1 MLDFQNENNKFYKEK
16 GEKKGKYFDYRIFI
30 MKKNFLNNDKIF
42 PKINNNINS
51 IKNNTNILLGI
62 KKDKKKLNYSSYDIK
77 MKKNNQKN
85 NNIIIKLNRTNSLN
99 NKNEIST
106 HSKNILKNIY
116 KNINYIKNSTHDIV
130 KMNGLYLEK
139 INKNNKNE
147 DLKNYLNKSTNNLSL
162 NLTSSKY
169 EKTLSSIISKN
180 LIKNFSYVNDNYR
193 NQLNNAFL
201 KFNPKVHYENLYYL
215 QQVDSNVKNDI
226 LELRKTIDEDI
237 KEITN
242 HHYFKKLYEKIYNKN
257 RNFKNNNNK
266 TFEKGN
272 KLLEEQFNL
281 KYIYNEKIKKNE
293 KKKKIK
299 EKKEKLEEMEILKK
313 SFEIL
318 INKIDNKEINKLIDK
333 NILNYIINNYN
344 MENIK
349 DNKNKIINVNYKEFI
364 DKMVEL
370 KIKNLNKLYNNKEI
384 EIKTKFNDSLINFNK
399 KIKNLK
405 DNFIEEINFDID
417 NIKK

>member
-1 MLDFQNENNKFYKEK
+1 M
-16 GEKKGKYFDYRIFI
+16 
-30 MKKNFLNNDKIF
+30 
-42 PKINNNINS
+42 
-51 IKNNTNILLGI
+51 
-62 KKDKKKLNYSSYDIK
+62 
-77 MKKNNQKN
+77 
-85 NNIIIKLNRTNSLN
+85 
-99 NKNEIST
+99 
-106 HSKNILKNIY
+106 
-116 KNINYIKNSTHDIV
+116 
-130 KMNGLYLEK
+130 
-139 INKNNKNE
+139 
-147 DLKNYLNKSTNNLSL
+147 
-162 NLTSSKY
+162 
-169 EKTLSSIISKN
+169 
-180 LIKNFSYVNDNYR
+180 
-193 NQLNNAFL
+193 
-201 KFNPKVHYENLYYL
+201 
-215 QQVDSNVKNDI
+215 
-226 LELRKTIDEDI
+226 
-237 KEITN
+237 
-242 HHYFKKLYEKIYNKN
+242 
-257 RNFKNNNNK
+257 
-266 TFEKGN
+266 
-272 KLLEEQFNL
+272 
-281 KYIYNEKIKKNE
+281 

>member
-1 MLDFQNENNKFYKEK
+1 MIDFQNENNKEK
-16 GEKKGKYFDYRIFI
+16 FDKNKFFDYRIFI
-30 MKKNFLNNDKIF
+30 MKKNFFNNDKIF
-42 PKINNNINS
+42 PKINNNLYS
-51 IKNNTNILLGI
+51 IKNNTNIILGI
-62 KKDKKKLNYSSYDIK
+62 NKEKKKINYSFFDIK
-77 MKKNNQKN
+77 MKNKQKN
-85 NNIIIKLNRTNSLN
+85 NNTKIKLNRNNSIN

-139 INKNNKNE
+139 INKNNKT
-147 DLKNYLNKSTNNLSL
+147 DDFKNYLNKSSNNLSL
-162 NLTSSKY
+162 NLTSSKN

-215 QQVDSNVKNDI
+215 QQVDPNVKNDI

-272 KLLEEQFNL
+272 KILDEKFNL

-299 EKKEKLEEMEILKK
+299 EKKEKEEEMELLKK

-318 INKIDNKEINKLIDK
+318 INKIDDEEINKLIDK

-344 MENIK
+344 IENIK
-349 DNKNKIINVNYKEFI
+349 DKKNKNKILNINYKEFI

-384 EIKTKFNDSLINFNK
+384 EIKTKFNDAFINFNK
-399 KIKNLK
+399 KVKNIKE
-405 DNFIEEINFDID
+405 NFIKEINIDID